1 MTHNYKHG
9 IDAADFECKC
19 IVHKIFALI
28 ALTTV
33 LQVQSVIVLIVLRPT
48 V

>member
-1 MTHNYKHG
+1 MTQNYKHG
-9 IDAADFECKC
+9 IDAADLECKC

-28 ALTTV
+28 AITTA
-33 LQVQSVIVLIVLRPT
+33 LQLQSVIVLIVLRPT